1 MRVAGI
7 DSSNNQPG
15 RAVHLSA
22 EYLGEQAQHC
32 VALARACPDRPTS
45 QALEAL
51 GVELMERAAEV
62 EESTK
67 ILSPG
72 YAGEH

>member
-1 MRVAGI
+1 MRAAGI
-7 DSSNNQPG
+7 GSSNNQSG
-15 RAVHLSA
+15 RAMHLSA
-22 EYLGEQAQHC
+22 EYLREQAQHC

-62 EESTK
+62 EASIK
-67 ILSPG
+67 ILSPAH
-72 YAGEH
+72 AGEH